1 MKLKCNIVF
10 CVVLMLL
17 PGRIGAQVVQ
27 KRMME
32 DPKAGASI
40 FRPYFYEEATSV
52 SKPQSGFE
60 LFYVSHFGRH
70 GARYYSHPTTWQ
82 HTVDCFDAA
91 ERRGILT
98 ARGEELFAAIKK
110 IHLAHEEMY
119 GELTPL
125 GAVEHRQIAARM
137 FKRAKKVFTDKS
149 RNQVRCASSIFSRCL
164 MSMANFTEELSSLA
178 PELELSYIAG
188 KKYNT
193 EYLNS
198 PLSYDINAEANVI
211 LDSLKRA
218 NLRPD
223 SLISLYFADVEAA
236 ESLISDPYAFEMGVF
251 YFWAISYDLDFLYVD
266 FTELVPFEELA
277 ECSAIDSATKYAK
290 VALSNEFGKYTRVKG
305 VNMLKDFVAKADDA
319 LQEDSKIA
327 ADLRFAH
334 DSSFL
339 PMCSLLGIEGYP
351 SCSVVEAH
359 ENWNAGDVVPM
370 CSNLQMEFYR
380 NRRGDVRVKVLVNER
395 EVALGG
401 LTPVD
406 GIFYSWADVRTL
418 IEGLDVPQLGN
429 QHLGDKSHLNQLY
442 E

>member
-1 MKLKCNIVF
+1 
-10 CVVLMLL
+10 MLL
-17 PGRIGAQVVQ
+17 PVQISAQTVQ
-27 KRMME
+27 QRMLDNPE
-32 DPKAGASI
+32 TGASI

-137 FKRAKKVFTDKS
+137 FKRAKKAFTDKS

-198 PLSYDINAEANVI
+198 PLSYDINAESNVI

-223 SLISLYFADVEAA
+223 SLLPLYFTDA
-236 ESLISDPYAFEMGVF
+236 ESAKSLISDPYAFEMGIY
-251 YFWAISYDLDFLYVD
+251 YFWAISYDLDFLGVD
-266 FTELVPFEELA
+266 MTGLIPLEELA
-277 ECSAIDSATKYAK
+277 RCSAIDSATKYAK

-305 VNMLKDFVAKADDA
+305 VTMLKDFVAKADDA
-319 LQEDSKIA
+319 LQNDSRVA

-334 DSSFL
+334 DSAFL

-351 SCSVVEAH
+351 TCSIVEAY

-380 NRRGDVRVKVLVNER
+380 NKKGEIWVKTFVNEK
-395 EVALGG
+395 EVALGE
-401 LTPVD
+401 LTPVY
-406 GIFYSWADVRTL
+406 GLFYRWADVKTL
-418 IEGLDVPQLGN
+418 IENLDEGQQQYSGN
-429 QHLGDKSHLNQLY
+429 KSQINQLY